1 MARNQLHNE
10 QRNESREAEEKGKTL
25 YLSIF
30 NGIIFVLS
38 EQRVLHFH
46 FVLGTPNYIVA
57 PPYPP
62 IFEKKRIDTRV
73 IQGTEEKDGTS
84 FFSLNGSFLEVT
96 LSNVER
102 RGNWHSWMNMRKPRA
117 NSGSPHTLRDVRST
131 PKPAGAFLHWHLWT
145 SQKRKEDY
153 MWLMDFCTVRTLG
166 ILACVHVVLTHTDA
180 YILCMHVCTWQMPR
194 HVQTW

>member
-1 MARNQLHNE
+1 MSLERP
-10 QRNESREAEEKGKTL
+10 RKKGKPLISVSLMGLSSCFLNKGSYIFIL
-25 YLSIF
+25 YWAPQI
-30 NGIIFVLS
+30 
-38 EQRVLHFH
+38 
-46 FVLGTPNYIVA
+46 IVA

-145 SQKRKEDY
+145 SQKRKEDC